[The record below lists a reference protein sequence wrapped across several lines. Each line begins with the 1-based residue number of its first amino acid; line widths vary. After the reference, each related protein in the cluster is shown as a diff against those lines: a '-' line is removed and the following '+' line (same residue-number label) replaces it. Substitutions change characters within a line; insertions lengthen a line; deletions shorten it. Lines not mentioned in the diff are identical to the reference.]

1 MGVLALITKPKL
13 KPIRGYV
20 EVEHDGQR
28 KYKNIKTGEI
38 VEPGA
43 AFPAYNEPSEDN
55 TSEIP
60 DTLPGGED

>member
-1 MGVLALITKPKL
+1 MITKPRL

-28 KYKNIKTGEI
+28 KYKNIKTGEL

-43 AFPAYNEPSEDN
+43 AFPVYNEPSEDN
-55 TSEIP
+55 ATENLDI
-60 DTLPGGED
+60 LPGGED